1 MGEAKYI
8 YFTCLKF
15 FCSKTNFKSIAMAHT
30 PRNAKINGGIMK
42 FSRSK
47 MYHKKAAFVK
57 NKKSEKAPVVKK
69 ATTVT
74 KEIGGE
80 KNGDKRVVQLQKMPR
95 ALPTQSRKQR
105 KASNKKPFSQHN
117 RKLRSTITPGTVL
130 ILVAGVH
137 KGKRVVFLK
146 QLAPGLLL
154 VTGPFR
160 INRCPLRRIN
170 QIYVIATKTKVDISG
185 VTLPETLNDDY
196 FRRSKAKKVRHG
208 EGEIFEQKKASYVV
222 SEQRK
227 KDQVEVD
234 RQLLGAIKKNPE
246 KKLLCQYLA
255 SSFSIRKGMFPHKM
269 NF

>member
-1 MGEAKYI
+1 
-8 YFTCLKF
+8 
-15 FCSKTNFKSIAMAHT
+15 MAHAA
-30 PRNAKINGGIMK
+30 RNAKINAGIMR

-57 NKKSEKAPVVKK
+57 SKKTEKPAAAKK

-80 KNGDKRVVQLQKMPR
+80 KNGEKRIVNLNKTPR
-95 ALPTQSRKQR
+95 ALPTQARKQR

-117 RKLRSTITPGTVL
+117 RKLRSSITPGTVL

-146 QLAPGLLL
+146 QLASGLLL

-170 QIYVIATKTKVDISG
+170 QIYVIATQTKIDISG
-185 VTLPETLNDDY
+185 VKVPDTINDEY

-208 EGEIFEQKKASYVV
+208 EGEIFEQKKTAYVV
-222 SEQRK
+222 TEQRK

-234 RQLLGAIKKNPE
+234 RQLIGAIKKNSE

-255 SSFSIRKGMFPHKM
+255 SSFSIRKGNFPHKM

>member
-1 MGEAKYI
+1 
-8 YFTCLKF
+8 
-15 FCSKTNFKSIAMAHT
+15 
-30 PRNAKINGGIMK
+30 
-42 FSRSK
+42 
-47 MYHKKAAFVK
+47 MYHKKAAFV
-57 NKKSEKAPVVKK
+57 NKKTEKAPVVKK

-80 KNGDKRVVQLQKMPR
+80 KNGGKRVVQLNKTPR

-105 KASNKKPFSQHN
+105 KASNKKPFSLHN
-117 RKLRSTITPGTVL
+117 RKLRSTITPGNVL

-137 KGKRVVFLK
+137 KGKRVVYLK
-146 QLAPGLLL
+146 QLASGLLL

-170 QIYVIATKTKVDISG
+170 QIYVIATKTKTDISG
-185 VTLPETLNDDY
+185 ANVPETVNDEY

-234 RQLLGAIKKNPE
+234 RQLLGALKQNPE

>member
-1 MGEAKYI
+1 
-8 YFTCLKF
+8 
-15 FCSKTNFKSIAMAHT
+15 MAHAA
-30 PRNAKINGGIMK
+30 RNVKINGGIMR

-57 NKKSEKAPVVKK
+57 TKEAVKK
-69 ATTVT
+69 VAAAKAGTVT

-80 KNGDKRVVQLQKMPR
+80 KNGEKRVVQLQKMPR
-95 ALPTQSRKQR
+95 SLPTQARKQR
-105 KASNKKPFSQHN
+105 KASNKKAFSQHN
-117 RKLRSTITPGTVL
+117 HKLRSTITPGTVL
-130 ILVAGVH
+130 ILLAGAH

-146 QLAPGLLL
+146 QLSSGLLL

-170 QIYVIATKTKVDISG
+170 QIYVIATKTKIDITG

-234 RQLLGAIKKNPE
+234 RQLLGALKQNPE

>member
-1 MGEAKYI
+1 
-8 YFTCLKF
+8 
-15 FCSKTNFKSIAMAHT
+15 MAHAA
-30 PRNAKINGGIMK
+30 RNVKINGGIMR

-57 NKKSEKAPVVKK
+57 NKKAEKAPVAKK
-69 ATTVT
+69 ATTVE
-74 KEIGGE
+74 KQIGGE
-80 KNGDKRVVQLQKMPR
+80 KNGDKRVVQLNKTPR
-95 ALPTQSRKQR
+95 ALPTQARKQR

-146 QLAPGLLL
+146 QLASGLLL

-170 QIYVIATKTKVDISG
+170 QIYVIATKTKIDIAG
-185 VTLPETLNDDY
+185 VNVPETVNDEY

-234 RQLLGAIKKNPE
+234 RQLIGAIKKNPE

-255 SSFSIRKGMFPHKM
+255 SSFSIRKGMFPHKL

>member
-1 MGEAKYI
+1 
-8 YFTCLKF
+8 
-15 FCSKTNFKSIAMAHT
+15 MAHAA
-30 PRNAKINGGIMK
+30 RNAKIAGGIMK

-57 NKKSEKAPVVKK
+57 NKTAVKQVAAAK

-80 KNGDKRVVQLQKMPR
+80 KNGEKRVVQLQKTPR
-95 ALPTQSRKQR
+95 SLPTQARKQR

-146 QLAPGLLL
+146 QLASGLLL

-170 QIYVIATKTKVDISG
+170 QIYVIATKTKIDISG
-185 VTLPETLNDDY
+185 VSVPDTLNDDY

-208 EGEIFEQKKASYVV
+208 EGEIFEQKKAAYVV

-234 RQLLGAIKKNPE
+234 RQLIGAIKKNPE

-255 SSFSIRKGMFPHKM
+255 SSFSIRKGMFPHKL

>member
-1 MGEAKYI
+1 
-8 YFTCLKF
+8 
-15 FCSKTNFKSIAMAHT
+15 
-30 PRNAKINGGIMK
+30 
-42 FSRSK
+42 
-47 MYHKKAAFVK
+47 MYHKKAIYKFT
-57 NKKSEKAPVVKK
+57 KKAAPVKAATPKPTFVEKPVKG
-69 ATTVT
+69 A
-74 KEIGGE
+74 
-80 KNGDKRVVQLQKMPR
+80 KNGETRMVRVKRLRNDV
-95 ALPTQSRKQR
+95 PTIE
-105 KASNKKPFSQHN
+105 KKPAGTSVNFFSKHK
-117 RKLRSTITPGTVL
+117 RSLRPTLTPGKIC
-130 ILVAGVH
+130 ILLAGAH

-146 QLAPGLLL
+146 QLASGLLL

-170 QIYVIATKTKVDISG
+170 QIYVIATKTKIDISG
-185 VTLPETLNDDY
+185 VNVPETVDDEY

-208 EGEIFEQKKASYVV
+208 EGEIFEQKKAAYAV

-234 RQLLGAIKKNPE
+234 RQLIGALKKNPE

>member
-1 MGEAKYI
+1 
-8 YFTCLKF
+8 
-15 FCSKTNFKSIAMAHT
+15 MAHAA
-30 PRNAKINGGIMK
+30 RNVKINGGIMR

-57 NKKSEKAPVVKK
+57 NKTAAKAAVVKK
-69 ATTVT
+69 AATVT

-80 KNGDKRVVQLQKMPR
+80 KNGDKRVVQLNKMPR
-95 ALPTQSRKQR
+95 ALPT
-105 KASNKKPFSQHN
+105 HN

-130 ILVAGVH
+130 IVLAGVH

-146 QLAPGLLL
+146 QLASGPLL

-170 QIYVIATKTKVDISG
+170 QIYVIATKTKIDISG
-185 VTLPETLNDDY
+185 VNVPETVNDEY

-208 EGEIFEQKKASYVV
+208 EGEIFEQKKAAYVV

-234 RQLLGAIKKNPE
+234 RQLIGALKKNPE

>member
-1 MGEAKYI
+1 
-8 YFTCLKF
+8 
-15 FCSKTNFKSIAMAHT
+15 MAPT
-30 PRNAKINGGIMK
+30 AGD
-42 FSRSK
+42 
-47 MYHKKAAFVK
+47 KK
-57 NKKSEKAPVVKK
+57 VKK
-69 ATTVT
+69 ARLPRHFKTEDG
-74 KEIGGE
+74 KKRLHPRQKFF
-80 KNGDKRVVQLQKMPR
+80 KNH
-95 ALPTQSRKQR
+95 T
-105 KASNKKPFSQHN
+105 H
-117 RKLRSTITPGTVL
+117 KLRSSITPGTVL
-130 ILVAGVH
+130 ILVAGRH

-146 QLAPGLLL
+146 QLNSGLLL

-170 QIYVIATKTKVDISG
+170 QIYVIATKTKIDISG
-185 VTLPETLNDDY
+185 VNVPETVNDEY

-234 RQLLGAIKKNPE
+234 RQLIGAIKKNPE

-255 SSFSIRKGMFPHKM
+255 SSFSIRKGMFPHKL

>member
-1 MGEAKYI
+1 
-8 YFTCLKF
+8 
-15 FCSKTNFKSIAMAHT
+15 MAHAA
-30 PRNAKINGGIMK
+30 RNAKIAGGIMK

-57 NKKSEKAPVVKK
+57 NKTAAKKVAAAK

-80 KNGDKRVVQLQKMPR
+80 KNGEKRVVQLKKTPR
-95 ALPTQSRKQR
+95 SLPTQARKQR

-146 QLAPGLLL
+146 QLASGLLL

-170 QIYVIATKTKVDISG
+170 QIYVIATKTKIDISG
-185 VTLPETLNDDY
+185 VSVPDTLNDDY

-208 EGEIFEQKKASYVV
+208 EGEIFEQKKAAYVV

-234 RQLLGAIKKNPE
+234 RQLIGAIKKNPE

-255 SSFSIRKGMFPHKM
+255 SSFSIRKGMFPHKL

>member
-1 MGEAKYI
+1 
-8 YFTCLKF
+8 
-15 FCSKTNFKSIAMAHT
+15 
-30 PRNAKINGGIMK
+30 
-42 FSRSK
+42 
-47 MYHKKAAFVK
+47 
-57 NKKSEKAPVVKK
+57 
-69 ATTVT
+69 
-74 KEIGGE
+74 
-80 KNGDKRVVQLQKMPR
+80 
-95 ALPTQSRKQR
+95 
-105 KASNKKPFSQHN
+105 
-117 RKLRSTITPGTVL
+117 LRSTITPGTVL
-130 ILVAGVH
+130 IVLAGVH

-146 QLAPGLLL
+146 QLASGLLL

-170 QIYVIATKTKVDISG
+170 QIYVIATKTKIDITG
-185 VTLPETLNDDY
+185 VNVPETVNDEY

-208 EGEIFEQKKASYVV
+208 EGEIFEQKKAAYVV

-234 RQLLGAIKKNPE
+234 RQLIGALKKNPE

>member
-1 MGEAKYI
+1 M
-8 YFTCLKF
+8 
-15 FCSKTNFKSIAMAHT
+15 
-30 PRNAKINGGIMK
+30 R

-47 MYHKKAAFVK
+47 MYHKKAFVK
-57 NKKSEKAPVVKK
+57 NKTAQKTAVVKK
-69 ATTVT
+69 AATVT

-80 KNGDKRVVQLQKMPR
+80 KNGESRVVQLQKMPR
-95 ALPTQSRKQR
+95 SLPTQSRKQR
-105 KASNKKPFSQHN
+105 KASNKKPFSQHT

-146 QLAPGLLL
+146 QLASGLLL

-170 QIYVIATKTKVDISG
+170 QIYVIATKTKIDISG
-185 VTLPETLNDDY
+185 VNVPESVNDEY

-234 RQLLGAIKKNPE
+234 RQLLGALKQNPE

-255 SSFSIRKGMFPHKM
+255 SSFTIRKGMFPHKM

>member
-1 MGEAKYI
+1 
-8 YFTCLKF
+8 
-15 FCSKTNFKSIAMAHT
+15 MAHAA
-30 PRNAKINGGIMK
+30 RNAKIAGGIMK

-57 NKKSEKAPVVKK
+57 NKTAVKKVAAAK

-80 KNGDKRVVQLQKMPR
+80 KNGEKRVVQLQKTPR
-95 ALPTQSRKQR
+95 SLPTQARKQR

-146 QLAPGLLL
+146 QLASGLLL

-170 QIYVIATKTKVDISG
+170 QIYVIATKTKIDIAG
-185 VTLPETLNDDY
+185 VNVPETVNDEY

-234 RQLLGAIKKNPE
+234 RQLIGAIKKNPE

-255 SSFSIRKGMFPHKM
+255 SSFSIRKGMFPHKL

>member
-1 MGEAKYI
+1 
-8 YFTCLKF
+8 
-15 FCSKTNFKSIAMAHT
+15 MAHAA
-30 PRNAKINGGIMK
+30 RNSLINGGIMR

-57 NKKSEKAPVVKK
+57 NKKAEKKVAVTKT
-69 ATTVT
+69 ATLT

-80 KNGDKRVVQLQKMPR
+80 KNGEKRVVQLQKTPR
-95 ALPTQSRKQR
+95 ALPTQSRPKR
-105 KASNKKPFSQHN
+105 KATNKKPFCQHN

-130 ILVAGVH
+130 ILLAGVH

-146 QLAPGLLL
+146 QLASGLLL

-170 QIYVIATKTKVDISG
+170 QIYVIATKTKINISG
-185 VTLPETLNDDY
+185 VNVPDNLNDDY
-196 FRRSKAKKVRHG
+196 FRRKKAKKVRHG
-208 EGEIFEQKKASYVV
+208 EGEIFEQKKTAYVV
-222 SEQRK
+222 TDQRK
-227 KDQVEVD
+227 KDQVDVD
-234 RQLLGAIKKNPE
+234 RQLLVAIKTNPE

-255 SSFSIRKGMFPHKM
+255 SSFSIRKGMFPHKL

>member
-1 MGEAKYI
+1 
-8 YFTCLKF
+8 
-15 FCSKTNFKSIAMAHT
+15 MAHAA
-30 PRNAKINGGIMK
+30 RNVKINGGIMR
-42 FSRSK
+42 FSRST
-47 MYHKKAAFVK
+47 MYHKKAAFIK
-57 NKKSEKAPVVKK
+57 NKKVVKKVDAKK

-74 KEIGGE
+74 KDIGGE
-80 KNGDKRVVQLQKMPR
+80 KNGDKRVVQLNKMPR
-95 ALPTQSRKQR
+95 ALPTQSRPKR
-105 KASNKKPFSQHN
+105 MASSKKAFSQHK

-130 ILVAGVH
+130 ILVAGPH

-146 QLAPGLLL
+146 QLGSGLLL

-170 QIYVIATKTKVDISG
+170 QIYVIATQTKIDVSG
-185 VTLPETLNDDY
+185 VNLPENLNDEY
-196 FRRSKAKKVRHG
+196 FRRKKAKKVRHG
-208 EGEIFEQKKASYVV
+208 EGEIFEQKKEAYVV

-227 KDQVEVD
+227 ADQVAVD
-234 RQLLGAIKKNPE
+234 RQLLAAIKTNPE

>member
-1 MGEAKYI
+1 MG
-8 YFTCLKF
+8 
-15 FCSKTNFKSIAMAHT
+15 
-30 PRNAKINGGIMK
+30 
-42 FSRSK
+42 
-47 MYHKKAAFVK
+47 
-57 NKKSEKAPVVKK
+57 
-69 ATTVT
+69 
-74 KEIGGE
+74 

-105 KASNKKPFSQHN
+105 KASNKKSFSQHN
-117 RKLRSTITPGTVL
+117 RKLRSTNTPGTVL
-130 ILVAGVH
+130 IVLAGVH

-146 QLAPGLLL
+146 QLASGLLL

-170 QIYVIATKTKVDISG
+170 QIYVIATKTKIDITG
-185 VTLPETLNDDY
+185 VNVPETVNDEY
-196 FRRSKAKKVRHG
+196 FRRSKA
-208 EGEIFEQKKASYVV
+208 
-222 SEQRK
+222 K

-234 RQLLGAIKKNPE
+234 RQLIGALKKNPE

>member
-1 MGEAKYI
+1 
-8 YFTCLKF
+8 
-15 FCSKTNFKSIAMAHT
+15 
-30 PRNAKINGGIMK
+30 
-42 FSRSK
+42 

-57 NKKSEKAPVVKK
+57 NKTAVKKVAAAK
-69 ATTVT
+69 ATTIT
-74 KEIGGE
+74 KEVGGE
-80 KNGDKRVVQLQKMPR
+80 KNGEKRVVQLAKTPR
-95 ALPTQSRKQR
+95 SLPTQSRPKR
-105 KASNKKPFSQHN
+105 LANNKKAFSQHKH
-117 RKLRSTITPGTVL
+117 KLRPSITPGTVL

-146 QLAPGLLL
+146 QLSSGLLL

-170 QIYVIATKTKVDISG
+170 QIYVIATKTKIDIAG
-185 VTLPETLNDDY
+185 VSVPETVNDEY

-208 EGEIFEQKKASYVV
+208 EGEIFEQKKTAYVV

-234 RQLLGAIKKNPE
+234 RQLIGAIKKNPE

-255 SSFSIRKGMFPHKM
+255 SSFSIRKGMFPHKL